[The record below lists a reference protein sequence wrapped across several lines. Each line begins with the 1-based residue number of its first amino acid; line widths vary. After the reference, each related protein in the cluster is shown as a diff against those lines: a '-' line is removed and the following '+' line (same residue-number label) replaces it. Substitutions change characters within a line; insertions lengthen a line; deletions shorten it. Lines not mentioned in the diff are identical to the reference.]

1 MKFKDISMADASWEA
16 KFQAFGIAL
25 DKKIAYLEQL
35 MSEVEQQVG
44 PKGDK
49 GDRGPQGV
57 AGERGMDGMP
67 GKNGRD
73 GRDGMDGNDGMDGVG
88 IKDAKVDF
96 DGTLVL
102 TLSDDNE
109 VDLGIVVGE
118 NGKDGRDGVNGL
130 GITPG
135 GTTGQVLVK
144 KSDNDFDTEW
154 VTL

>member
-1 MKFKDISMADASWEA
+1 MKFKDIAVADASIDA
-16 KFQAFGIAL
+16 KMEAFGVAL

-35 MSEVEQQVG
+35 LGIVEKQIG

-57 AGERGMDGMP
+57 AGERGMDGLP

-73 GRDGMDGNDGMDGVG
+73 GRDGMDGANGMDGIG

-102 TLSDDNE
+102 TFSDGNE

-130 GITPG
+130 GIAPG

-144 KSDNDFDTEW
+144 KSNNDFDTKW